1 MNYLN
6 GKYTDTPFSEGELYG
21 TGIFETIL
29 VTKRKPLY
37 TLEHYKRLSNG
48 CQTLDIN
55 MGSLSYEH
63 FQSILKEY
71 IENIPLEH
79 FGLRFSLLK
88 RGDTHDIMI
97 NSRDI
102 TYQKKHY
109 ERGFSIKTSTLR
121 KNPTSP
127 MTYIKSICYIDNLM
141 SLKNIRQLG
150 FDEALH
156 LNFKEEICEG
166 AISNIFFIKND
177 LIKTPA
183 VECGLLPG
191 IMRGKIIEKLKT
203 NGIKYEE
210 GYYSLNEILE
220 ADEVFITNSLINIM
234 WVNRINNKI
243 YHQRKNTNKIS
254 ELFSK

>member
-1 MNYLN
+1 LNYLN

-21 TGIFETIL
+21 TGVFETIL
-29 VTKRKPLY
+29 VTNGKPLY
-37 TLEHYKRLSNG
+37 TLEHYTRLSNG
-48 CQTLDIN
+48 CQILDIN
-55 MGSLSYEH
+55 MDSLSYEN
-63 FQSILKEY
+63 FQSILNEY
-71 IENIPLEH
+71 IKNIGLEH

-88 RGDTHDIMI
+88 RGATHDIMI
-97 NSRDI
+97 NNRDI
-102 TYQKKHY
+102 TYKKEHY

-127 MTYIKSICYIDNLM
+127 MTYIKSICYTDNLI
-141 SLKNIRQLG
+141 SLKNIRHLG

-166 AISNIFFIKND
+166 AISNIFFIKNG

-191 IMRGKIIEKLKT
+191 IMRGKIIEKLNI

-210 GYYSLNEILE
+210 GYYSLEEILE

-234 WVNRINNKI
+234 WVSRINNKF
-243 YHQRKNTNKIS
+243 YSQRKNTNKIS